1 MFLLRNRTIILTGA
15 SHGIGRS
22 LAPMLASRGTHL
34 VLNARGAG
42 PLEEAAA
49 ECRRAGREAV
59 VRTVAGDASEASVAE
74 RLVAEAL
81 EVGGPAG
88 FFGLIHAAAVFE
100 PGPLLWELEVERFR
114 DIFGSNVF
122 ATFQLARFV
131 LPALRARREGLI
143 VIFGSG
149 AAFKVQAGIAAYGAA
164 KAAEEHLA
172 RHIAAEAPEI
182 TTFIFRPG
190 IVDTRLQ
197 EQAREST
204 GGASEEIRGLFRSWK
219 EKGKLLAPGVSA
231 ARLVEIIEEGP
242 RKYHGQVEE
251 SMEVRTAGNQGSS
264 AP

>member
-1 MFLLRNRTIILTGA
+1 MFLLQDRTVILTGA
-15 SHGIGRS
+15 SHGIGRA
-22 LAPMLASRGTHL
+22 LAPMLAARGVHL
-34 VLNARGAG
+34 VLNARGAA
-42 PLEEAAA
+42 PLDEAAA
-49 ECRRAGREAV
+49 ECRQAGHGAG
-59 VRTVAGDASEASVAE
+59 VRTVAGDASDASVTE
-74 RLVAEAL
+74 RLVAVAMEM
-81 EVGGPAG
+81 GGPAG

-100 PGPLLWELEVERFR
+100 PGPLLWELEPERFR
-114 DIFGSNVF
+114 DIFASSVF
-122 ATFQLARFV
+122 ATYQLARFV
-131 LPALRARREGLI
+131 VPELRARRDGLI

-172 RHIAAEAPEI
+172 RHVAAEAPEV

-204 GGASEEIRGLFRSWK
+204 GGASGEIRGLFRSWK
-219 EKGKLLAPGVSA
+219 EKGMLLAPRDSA

-251 SMEVRTAGNQGSS
+251 SMEVRTVGGQDPGS
-264 AP
+264 